1 MEKSASTL
9 KHMSQVRLYDG
20 DVEGDEALE
29 GVQVKTQYSKGY
41 ALSDNLF
48 IGLEEIWSISRTPRV

>member
-1 MEKSASTL
+1 
-9 KHMSQVRLYDG
+9 MSQVHLYDG

-41 ALSDNLF
+41 ALSLIRQPF
-48 IGLEEIWSISRTPRV
+48 YWSGRDLVD